1 MNAPKDHI
9 KMRKA
14 KKRFN
19 LFLQSK
25 EAFAPHTT
33 KAIVTDEQSTKYLGL
48 P

>member
-25 EAFAPHTT
+25 EVFAPHTT